1 MWDTSD
7 ARHPV
12 AGTPRRLTPGS
23 LDAVPAFRGDGR
35 LLAVTDTGDTVR
47 LWSVEHD
54 RIAAEPVGAIRALGT
69 GGSIAFTPDGRTLA
83 MTSTGSLTGFAGTAL
98 GHIELWDVTDP
109 AIPVWRASFGFNQV
123 DLGGESI
130 SFSPQSP
137 TPTSR

>member
-1 MWDTSD
+1 M
-7 ARHPV
+7 
-12 AGTPRRLTPGS
+12 
-23 LDAVPAFRGDGR
+23 
-35 LLAVTDTGDTVR
+35 
-47 LWSVEHD
+47 
-54 RIAAEPVGAIRALGT
+54 GAIRALGT

-137 TPTSR
+137 TPYLAVTSSVVAVWNVEPSSVVRHVCLSAGEPVSRAQWARYVPDLPFHAPCPAGR